1 MHRAASNGGPS
12 NTSGG
17 GGSSGGGSGS
27 GGALSV
33 LDSFFVT
40 VESSFE
46 KVLGQVDAAAIS
58 AAKFINDNLDSLPD
72 QQNITKSL
80 ISPPNHSRYNR

>member
-1 MHRAASNGGPS
+1 MASNGGPS
-12 NTSGG
+12 NSGGSGG
-17 GGSSGGGSGS
+17 GGSG

-46 KVLGQVDAAAIS
+46 KVLGHVDAAAVS

-72 QQNITKSL
+72 QPNITKSL
-80 ISPPNHSRYNR
+80 IAPPNPSGRSNHSR

>member
-12 NTSGG
+12 NTSSSS
-17 GGSSGGGSGS
+17 SSGGGG

-80 ISPPNHSRYNR
+80 ISPPNHSRYDR